1 MADVKETV
9 ESSAAETVESQET
22 TAPPAEALN
31 TVEQETET
39 KKTAEKSEE
48 AKHEEFIPY
57 HRLAEATDK
66 KNEALH
72 RVEELEGELE
82 KSRAAK
88 APETAVPSTELTEPP
103 EHLSQREKVD
113 FYVRQ
118 GAERLMQ
125 DKLGMNL
132 DQVKTLLQTIPG
144 VSDATYEQQWQRM
157 CEAKGLDPNDRTI
170 QDLTRGLVKG
180 SGHDVQDALSVVAN
194 LVGKKKAATSET
206 TPQIME
212 NGATAHTMTK
222 ENVDFVWDKGAAMT
236 LASQGKLV
244 DNASAVDILKAA
256 EKISKA
262 KAAEK

>member
-1 MADVKETV
+1 MPDKDETV
-9 ESSAAETVESQET
+9 APSATEETATATEQTTEVEAT
-22 TAPPAEALN
+22 PPAEAIK
-31 TVEQETET
+31 TET
-39 KKTAEKSEE
+39 TAESEPSEE
-48 AKHEEFIPY
+48 EHPDLSYKRFVEINAQRKKANDRADRFEKELKLAKESAS
-57 HRLAEATDK
+57 AE
-66 KNEALH
+66 
-72 RVEELEGELE
+72 
-82 KSRAAK
+82 
-88 APETAVPSTELTEPP
+88 PPTAVELTEPP

-125 DKLGMNL
+125 EKLGMNL

-194 LVGKKKAATSET
+194 LIGKKKAATSET

-236 LASQGKLV
+236 LASQGRRV